1 MAEYSKP
8 GVYSKERDDDGRWV
22 VIEDAQEFYPG
33 CYARA
38 SVFANVWEYMGKRGV
53 SLILDH
59 VQKLGDGKPFS
70 SKKSAEQAFDTLV
83 DDENTEDFSGGDDQ
97 QESMDFM

>member
-1 MAEYSKP
+1 M
-8 GVYSKERDDDGRWV
+8 
-22 VIEDAQEFYPG
+22 IEDAQEFYPG

-38 SVFANVWEYMGKRGV
+38 SVFANVWEYMGKNGV

-59 VQKLGDGKPFS
+59 VQKLADGKPFS
-70 SKKSAEQAFDTLV
+70 SKKSAEQAFDNLV
-83 DDENTEDFSGGDDQ
+83 DDENTEDFTEETN